1 VELKGVLREE
11 VVGSVTR
18 KVVLRVEPSTAHAGE
33 LRQAWKGAAVS
44 KPLRVLE
51 DYLT

>member
-1 VELKGVLREE
+1 VELKGILREK

-44 KPLRVLE
+44 KPLWVLE